1 MSHTLSELAQPLD
14 ILPDAVVVVD
24 RTGRI
29 LYANGAITTLLGY
42 ERGELTGQSVSLLV
56 PKRFREAHL
65 RRVSEYAARGEP
77 RPMGS
82 RPVLF
87 ALHKSGA
94 ELPVSISLSPLEI
107 EGRPCSIAVLRD
119 ASRFQ
124 EQIGQMLEQAELDA
138 LTGLGNRLHLMRKL
152 ASSDSASFALLYL
165 DLAKFKAFND
175 RYGHRVGDEVLRVVA
190 RRIKATIRAT
200 DTAIR
205 LGGDEFVV
213 LLEGLTDTE
222 QIAARA
228 LAIADSIVRPVRVDS
243 IVGEIG
249 VNIGGAIFPLH
260 AASAEELL
268 ERADQAMYQAKQL
281 QQVYRLY
288 GSWPRLE
295 HTA

>member
-1 MSHTLSELAQPLD
+1 MSHTLSELAQPWE

-24 RTGRI
+24 RAGRI
-29 LYANGAITTLLGY
+29 LYANEAVRTLLGY
-42 ERGELTGQSVSLLV
+42 ESGELTGQSISLLV
-56 PKRFREAHL
+56 PERFREAHV
-65 RRVSEYAARGEP
+65 RHVSEYAAQGKP

-87 ALHKSGA
+87 AVHKSGA

-107 EGRPCSIAVLRD
+107 EDRPCSIAVLRD

-124 EQIGQMLEQAELDA
+124 EQIGQMLEQAELDV
-138 LTGLGNRLHLMRKL
+138 LTGLGNRLHLTRKL
-152 ASSDSASFALLYL
+152 ASSIPASFGLLYL

-213 LLEGLTDTE
+213 VLEGLTDAE

-228 LAIADSIVRPVRVDS
+228 LAIADSIAKPVRVGS

-249 VNIGGAIFPLH
+249 VNIGGAIYPLH
-260 AASAEELL
+260 AASVDELL

-281 QQVYRLY
+281 HQIYCLY
-288 GSWPRLE
+288 GSSPRAE
-295 HTA
+295 HAL